1 MKITSSCRGFELPG
15 VDCITQ
21 MPTSKLSENLFFCW
35 QFIINNVLMHTDDQN
50 NKVHVEKDWFT
61 SQVDDDDQSAN
72 EEPPIPPA
80 RKKVQTVTEL
90 D

>member
-1 MKITSSCRGFELPG
+1 
-15 VDCITQ
+15 
-21 MPTSKLSENLFFCW
+21 
-35 QFIINNVLMHTDDQN
+35 MHTDDQN

-80 RKKVQTVTEL
+80 RKKVQTVTEIHWNCFL
-90 D
+90 KECINSDFTSTRHST

>member
-1 MKITSSCRGFELPG
+1 MKITSSYRGFELPG
-15 VDCITQ
+15 VDCITH
-21 MPTSKLSENLFFCW
+21 MPTSKLSENLFFILTVYHKQC
-35 QFIINNVLMHTDDQN
+35 INAHRFT

>member
-1 MKITSSCRGFELPG
+1 
-15 VDCITQ
+15 
-21 MPTSKLSENLFFCW
+21 MPTSRHKQC
-35 QFIINNVLMHTDDQN
+35 INVHRCP

-72 EEPPIPPA
+72 EEPPVPPA

>member
-1 MKITSSCRGFELPG
+1 MY
-15 VDCITQ
+15 
-21 MPTSKLSENLFFCW
+21 
-35 QFIINNVLMHTDDQN
+35 TDAQN

-90 D
+90 DYNCFLQECINSDFTSTRHSA

>member
-1 MKITSSCRGFELPG
+1 
-15 VDCITQ
+15 
-21 MPTSKLSENLFFCW
+21 
-35 QFIINNVLMHTDDQN
+35 MHTDDQN